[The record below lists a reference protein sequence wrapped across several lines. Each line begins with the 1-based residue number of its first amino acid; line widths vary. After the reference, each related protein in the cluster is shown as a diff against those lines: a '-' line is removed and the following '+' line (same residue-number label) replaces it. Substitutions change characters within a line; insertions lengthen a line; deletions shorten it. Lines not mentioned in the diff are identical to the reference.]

1 MSEHNIKPH
10 SPGSAEPRE
19 ASLEGQP
26 MAEQSPSLDAEEV
39 DERWKRTNGLPEEE
53 DDNFPAASDEALP
66 DEAEERLI
74 QRDLLGEDG
83 RPEDE

>member
-1 MSEHNIKPH
+1 
-10 SPGSAEPRE
+10 
-19 ASLEGQP
+19 
-26 MAEQSPSLDAEEV
+26 MAEQSPSLDTEEV

-53 DDNFPAASDEALP
+53 DDNFPAAIDEALP

-74 QRDLLGEDG
+74 QRDLLGENG